1 MKQSTMTY
9 VAMDTHKNTISV
21 AIAERGRGG
30 EVRFI
35 GEIPSRPESVA
46 KMVDR
51 LAAKHDKLSFCYEA
65 GPCGYGLYRQITM
78 LGHECVVV
86 APSLVPTRP
95 GDHVKTDRRDAVD
108 PGLAVPLGGADAG
121 LGSRRRP

>member
-95 GDHVKTDRRDAVD
+95 CASGVCCFGWFNPFFEFSR
-108 PGLAVPLGGADAG
+108 
-121 LGSRRRP
+121 GSVTHCS

>member
-1 MKQSTMTY
+1 MTY

-21 AIAERGRGG
+21 AIAEGGRRG

-35 GEIPSRPESVA
+35 GEIPSRPEAVA

-51 LAAKHDKLSFCYEA
+51 LVAKHGKLAFCYEA
-65 GPCGYGLYRQITM
+65 GPCGYGLYRQIAM
-78 LGHECVVV
+78 LGRECVVV

-95 GDHVKTDRRDAVD
+95 GDHVETDRRDA
-108 PGLAVPLGGADAG
+108 AT
-121 LGSRRRP
+121 